1 MGMVPE
7 LIKVLVVFEKLK
19 KKYDLK
25 GLVIT
30 T

>member
-1 MGMVPE
+1 MVPE
-7 LIKVLVVFEKLK
+7 LIRVLVVFEKI

>member
-7 LIKVLVVFEKLK
+7 LIRVLVVFEKI